1 MNVNVCYDRYGKKSS
16 LDSGSTNKSPRTNPQ
31 TTPKNQN
38 NNENN
43 NEKRVICDTL
53 RTSPIKGPSVRSK
66 SDLNI
71 STLKHLKRGTS
82 YNEMAVNKLK
92 SNNGTKT
99 RLNGSSNNISS
110 VPSRLKANTR
120 SKSDLWNVKRSCK
133 PAMATVVETAVTSN
147 SFHSQ
152 NDKSSHDKTNTNNS
166 DNSDF
171 KLSPRNSKL
180 NNDLKPSRI
189 PVSPSFQRKL
199 NANRA
204 TNNDSPHQHKSKLP
218 LTSRNKVFDK
228 PINRTQS
235 SYVIQSKANP
245 KQSSYGQNKE
255 RS

>member
-1 MNVNVCYDRYGKKSS
+1 MTSCESS
-16 LDSGSTNKSPRTNPQ
+16 
-31 TTPKNQN
+31 
-38 NNENN
+38 
-43 NEKRVICDTL
+43 
-53 RTSPIKGPSVRSK
+53 RSQM
-66 SDLNI
+66 
-71 STLKHLKRGTS
+71 R
-82 YNEMAVNKLK
+82 AVMQL
-92 SNNGTKT
+92 
-99 RLNGSSNNISS
+99 
-110 VPSRLKANTR
+110 
-120 SKSDLWNVKRSCK
+120 
-133 PAMATVVETAVTSN
+133 ATVVETVVTSN

-204 TNNDSPHQHKSKLP
+204 TNNDALHQHKSKLP
-218 LTSRNKVFDK
+218 LTSQNKVFDK